1 MKGSRRRDWRL
12 DVAVACYVTAAIVL
26 LGAPVGLLWSAL
38 APHAR
43 IAISASGATF
53 ADGATE
59 VFVAGDG
66 WFLGV
71 CAVAGLA
78 TGLLTW
84 LLARRSGRTP
94 WSRWPSAGCSR
105 PTSPPRSADGSART
119 TCRAAAAAG
128 RPGTYVANVAL
139 QAKQAV
145 LVWPIAALATFVTL
159 VVSRADE
166 SD

>member
-1 MKGSRRRDWRL
+1 MSRRTWRVDL
-12 DVAVACYVTAAIVL
+12 VTAGYVAGLTVL

-66 WFLGV
+66 WFLGI
-71 CAVAGLA
+71 CAVAGLL

-84 LLARRSGRTP
+84 LAARRAGPYAVVALALGGLLAAYVGAKVGR
-94 WSRWPSAGCSR
+94 RVGQ
-105 PTSPPRSADGSART
+105 DEL
-119 TCRAAAAAG
+119 RAAAAAG

-139 QAKQAV
+139 QATQAV

-159 VVSRADE
+159 VVSRPDE

>member
-1 MKGSRRRDWRL
+1 MSRRSRGWRIDL
-12 DVAVACYVTAAIVL
+12 VPAAFVAGMTVL
-26 LGAPVGLLWSAL
+26 LGAPAGVIWSAL

-71 CAVAGLA
+71 CAAAGLLS
-78 TGLLTW
+78 GLLAW
-84 LLARRSGRTP
+84 LGARRSGPYVVVALAVGGLLAAYVGAKVGR
-94 WSRWPSAGCSR
+94 RIGQ
-105 PTSPPRSADGSART
+105 DEL
-119 TCRAAAAAG
+119 RAAAAAG

-145 LVWPIAALATFVTL
+145 LVWPIAALATFVAL
-159 VVSRADE
+159 VASRADE
-166 SD
+166 ID

>member
-1 MKGSRRRDWRL
+1 MSTRGWRT
-12 DVAVACYVTAAIVL
+12 DVVTAAFVAGVTVL

-66 WFLGV
+66 WFLGI
-71 CAVAGLA
+71 CAVAGLV
-78 TGLLTW
+78 TGFLAW
-84 LLARRSGRTP
+84 LGGRRSGPYVVVALAVGGLLAAYVGAKVGR
-94 WSRWPSAGCSR
+94 RIGQ
-105 PTSPPRSADGSART
+105 DEL
-119 TCRAAAAAG
+119 RAAAAAG

-145 LVWPIAALATFVTL
+145 LVWPIAALAMFIAL
-159 VVSRADE
+159 VASRADE
-166 SD
+166 IS